1 MKLAH
6 LCSRCPACSGESAD
20 RSTRN
25 HGHLKSP
32 ACPFK
37 GRRFSNYGIELQRF
51 LFHGVS
57 LGKAASAAYDD
68 WLDVAAERRSRE
80 EEQEKMRRDLA
91 HAFEQ
96 HENAQRVTHRA
107 KLARIASDVTREAG
121 LPEDSAPMPSIS
133 SASLHKPNNMVL
145 MTTITPICVL
155 CDIPMKTSKSQYGL
169 MWMCPNFWNRDINCR
184 YFLSPSSASP

>member
-57 LGKAASAAYDD
+57 LGKTASAAYDD

-96 HENAQRVTHRA
+96 HEKAQRVTHRA

-169 MWMCPNFWNRDINCR
+169 MWMCPNFWDRDITCR
-184 YFLSPSSASP
+184 CFLSPSSASP